1 MLGMEHDWQT
11 LRLRMVNE
19 QLKARGIHNERV
31 LAAMREVPREEF
43 CDPQTRHLAYED
55 RPVPIGV
62 EQTISQP
69 YMVAEMAA
77 ILDLQPQDTVL
88 DVGCGSGYAAAVM
101 SRLCA
106 HVYGVELVRALA
118 DGARERLAR
127 LGYNNVTIHCG
138 DGRLGWAEHAPYD
151 AINVAA
157 ASADIPEALLDQLAE
172 GGRLLIPL
180 GRPDSQSLTLCRRT
194 GSKLHR
200 QFQGFAAFIPLV
212 KVRAS

>member
-1 MLGMEHDWQT
+1 
-11 LRLRMVNE
+11 MVKQ
-19 QLKARGIHNERV
+19 QLEGRGITNERV
-31 LAAMREVPREEF
+31 LAVMRVVPREEF

-69 YMVAEMAA
+69 FMVAEMAA
-77 ILDLQPQDTVL
+77 ILDLQPQDKVL

-106 HVYGVELVRALA
+106 HVYGVELVRSLA
-118 DGARERLAR
+118 DSARERLAR
-127 LGYNNVTIHCG
+127 LGYDNVSVRCG
-138 DGRLGWAEHAPYD
+138 DGRLGWPEHAPYD

-157 ASADIPEALLDQLAE
+157 ASADVPEALLEQLAD

-180 GRPDSQSLTLCRRT
+180 GRPDSQSLTLFRRE
-194 GSKLHR
+194 GQAIHQ
-200 QFQGFAAFIPLV
+200 QFKGFAAFIPLV
-212 KVRAS
+212 RQRVG